1 MFKMTSALRSLA
13 NIGCRGTEV
22 AVSKN
27 NPWPLWKQL
36 EGKSIMP
43 AMEGGNSEETDYRLQ
58 HLIYET

>member
-1 MFKMTSALRSLA
+1 MTPVLRSLA
-13 NIGCRGTEV
+13 NIGCRGTEE

-36 EGKSIMP
+36 EGKSIKS
-43 AMEGGNSEETDYRLQ
+43 AMEEGNSEETDYRLH